1 MLAEHITS
9 DQANFETMLSM
20 LSSFFVPEDENAL
33 MTWVGS
39 VLANKKLRADMSR
52 WRTEWRE
59 LVKQGKEG
67 DALL

>member
-1 MLAEHITS
+1 
-9 DQANFETMLSM
+9 M

-33 MTWVGS
+33 MAWVGG

-67 DALL
+67 DGLL